1 MDYVLQTNEL
11 TKNYGGINVVDKVSL
26 NIKKG
31 EIYGFVGKNGAGKT
45 TFIRLILGLA
55 QPTSGSFKLLGDD
68 NVQNAR
74 KKTGSL
80 IESPSL
86 YTNMTAY
93 ENLDLYCTMLNADK
107 KGIDEILKVVGL
119 SDTGKKKAK
128 DFSLGMKQRLGIA
141 MALVGDPEFIILDE
155 PINGLDP
162 TGIIEI
168 RELILNLKNNYGK
181 TIFIS
186 SHILGELE
194 KIASCYGIIS
204 RGKLIEEITAE
215 ELAEKCGTQTIIQT
229 DNPQK
234 SAEIISSMI
243 KNANIS
249 FATDGAIIL
258 DNKVENIGELTNNL
272 FQSGIMVK
280 GIFTQENSAESYF
293 VKKMEGM

>member
-55 QPTSGSFKLLGDD
+55 QATSGSFKLLGDD
-68 NVQNAR
+68 NIQIAR
-74 KKTGSL
+74 KKIGSL

-141 MALVGDPEFIILDE
+141 MALVGDPEFIILD
-155 PINGLDP
+155 
-162 TGIIEI
+162 
-168 RELILNLKNNYGK
+168 
-181 TIFIS
+181 
-186 SHILGELE
+186 
-194 KIASCYGIIS
+194 
-204 RGKLIEEITAE
+204 
-215 ELAEKCGTQTIIQT
+215 
-229 DNPQK
+229 
-234 SAEIISSMI
+234 
-243 KNANIS
+243 
-249 FATDGAIIL
+249 
-258 DNKVENIGELTNNL
+258 
-272 FQSGIMVK
+272 
-280 GIFTQENSAESYF
+280 
-293 VKKMEGM
+293 